1 MPNEELMAVDW
12 TDEDVEAIMHYGTP
26 RHSGRYPWGSGQ
38 NPKQRNKRFN
48 DHVREL
54 RKEGMSEA
62 DIAKTLGMSINDFRA
77 QIAKE
82 AEAERKAAD
91 NMIYRMAFNP
101 DGSKNM
107 SVAAISRETGIPDS
121 TIRAKLKRMQQPKE
135 KLLSGTAEALKEAV
149 DRDRYIDVGKGVNS
163 YLGCTEDRMKKAV
176 KLLEEDGYTVY
187 SDLRVKQ
194 LGTGNYTNMKI
205 LCAPDVT
212 KKEAFEHLGDVKLP
226 FLYSEDG
233 GVTYRPKEP
242 IQNIDLS
249 RVMVRWPE
257 DGGAERDGTI
267 ELRRGVEDLDM
278 GPKHYCQ
285 VRIGVDASNGEK
297 LGYHWQDSHA
307 KKVADGEAIEGKVY
321 LKGVAIYGDDK
332 DFPPGV
338 DIIFNTSKKKGSG
351 LDKVFKEQKPGDP
364 SNPFGAAIKVGDTD
378 EDMSQS
384 DDGEVKVQRHYIGKD
399 GKEHLSALNIVN
411 EEGDWDRWSRNLPS
425 QFLGKQ
431 DPKIAKKQL
440 NIDYDMKMEEFKRLQ
455 ALTNPHVKEAM
466 MLDFADG
473 CDSAA
478 VHLKAAALPRQKT
491 HLLLPSTTL
500 KEGEIYAPNYEDGE
514 RVALV
519 RFPHEGRHQIPL
531 LTVKNSDPTGKK
543 MIGNGRDAVAIN
555 AKDAEKLSGADFDG
569 DTALVIPLKSANIQ
583 SRAYDKAFDALK
595 NFDAKE
601 AYPERP
607 GMKYMKKGQY
617 GNEMGKISNLITD
630 MTIKGAEPDELIR
643 ATRHAQC
650 VIDAYKH
657 KLDYQRSE
665 EENGIKELKKKYQY
679 HEDTGK
685 YGGVSTLLSAAKGQ
699 VWVDERKT
707 YYDADPVT
715 GKKIFKYTGDVK
727 WTPAKNSPIDP
738 VTGKPT
744 EWVSEPKQTKSSRM
758 YEAEDAHKLSSGSAV
773 EEVYA
778 DYANKMKALGDSA
791 RVEWKKA
798 QTQSITPVANAKD
811 IYKDEVASVKNKVEL
826 ARRNAPIERQ
836 ALLLAN
842 KTLDIKKEANPD
854 WDKAKLKK
862 MGNAELTAARQN
874 LGIDKYRIKLDAKEW
889 EAIQAGAIN
898 KTTQK
903 ELFKRMDSAELK
915 KLATPIE
922 KKELSSSTK
931 EKIKSL
937 SSNGYTNAE
946 IANYLGLSTDT
957 VGKYT

>member
-62 DIAKTLGMSINDFRA
+62 DIAKTLGMSINEFRA
-77 QIAKE
+77 NIAKE

-121 TIRAKLKRMQQPKE
+121 TIRAKLKRLQQPKE

-149 DRDRYIDVGKGVNS
+149 DRDRYIDVGKGINS

-176 KLLEEDGYTVY
+176 KLLEEEGYTVY

-233 GVTYRPKEP
+233 GVTYRAKEP

-297 LGYHWQDSHA
+297 LGYHWQEGHA
-307 KKVADGEAIEGKVY
+307 KKVADGEALEDKVY
-321 LKGVAIYGDDK
+321 LKGVAVYGDDK

-411 EEGDWDRWSRNLPS
+411 EEGDWDKWSRNLPS

-440 NIDYDMKMEEFKRLQ
+440 NIDYDMKMEEFKKLQ

-583 SRAYDKAFDALK
+583 TRAYDKAFESLR

-657 KLDYQRSE
+657 KLDYKRSE
-665 EENGIKELKKKYQY
+665 EENGIDALKKKYQY

-699 VWVDERKT
+699 ERVLERKT

-727 WTPAKNSPIDP
+727 WNPAKNSPIDP

-744 EWVSEPKQTKSSRM
+744 EWVSEPKKTVSTRM
-758 YEAEDAHKLSSGSAV
+758 YEAEDARKLSSGSAV

-842 KTLDIKKEANPD
+842 KTLDMKKEANPD

-922 KKELSSSTK
+922 KKELSAATK

-957 VGKYT
+957 VGKYA

>member
-12 TDEDVEAIMHYGTP
+12 TDEDIEAIMHYGTP

-62 DIAKTLGMSINDFRA
+62 DIAKSLGMSINEFRA
-77 QIAKE
+77 NIAKE
-82 AEAERKAAD
+82 VEAERKAAD

-121 TIRAKLKRMQQPKE
+121 TIRAKLKRLQQPKE

-176 KLLEEDGYTVY
+176 KLLEEEGYTVY

-257 DGGAERDGTI
+257 DGGADRDGTI

-297 LGYHWQDSHA
+297 LGYHWQDSHS
-307 KKVADGEAIEGKVY
+307 KKVADGEALGDMVY

-332 DFPPGV
+332 DFPPSV

-384 DDGEVKVQRHYIGKD
+384 DDGEIKVQRHYIGKD

-411 EEGDWDRWSRNLPS
+411 EEGDWDKWSRNLPS

-455 ALTNPHVKEAM
+455 SLTNPHVKEAM

-531 LTVKNSDPTGKK
+531 LTVKNSDTTGKK

-583 SRAYDKAFDALK
+583 TRAYDKAFDSLK

-665 EENGIKELKKKYQY
+665 QENGIKELEKKYQY
-679 HEDTGK
+679 HEDTGRA
-685 YGGVSTLLSAAKGQ
+685 GGVSTLLSAAKSQ

-744 EWVSEPKQTKSSRM
+744 EWVSQPKQTKSSRM
-758 YEAEDAHKLSSGSAV
+758 YEAEDAHTLSSGSAV

-842 KTLDIKKEANPD
+842 KTLDMKKEANPD